1 MTTSRGFSFSS
12 AYALSTIP
20 FQNAF
25 FKLICS
31 YCLGLYC
38 CITSCTDLLLQTTA
52 AIKSAGGGSHQ
63 WPYAAI
69 YGHTEQME
77 PKTPADFA
85 AFHFFCCSRKGTVYG
100 TRSGRYTSRSCL
112 HSEIFILHL
121 SADQADFFQ
130 CSHAAARRTHQS
142 NSTIGLTVLAC

>member
-112 HSEIFILHL
+112 HARYL
-121 SADQADFFQ
+121 SCTCQL
-130 CSHAAARRTHQS
+130 
-142 NSTIGLTVLAC
+142 IKLTSFNAVMLQHGGHTKAIQQ